1 MMNKIFFFLII
12 ISLNNCGYESLYS
25 KKDSS
30 NLIFGSINL
39 EGNKNVGRKIIP
51 LLNLSIPKDASSKY
65 DLELITNKKLGTVAK
80 DNNGNISIYKTS
92 LEVTVKLLQGKRT
105 IKKKVFSEDFTY
117 NNIKNNFDLLQYQI
131 DIEKNLIDKISNE
144 IFVFLK
150 QNK

>member
-1 MMNKIFFFLII
+1 ME
-12 ISLNNCGYESLYS
+12 Y
-25 KKDSS
+25 
-30 NLIFGSINL
+30 
-39 EGNKNVGRKIIP
+39 
-51 LLNLSIPKDASSKY
+51 
-65 DLELITNKKLGTVAK
+65 
-80 DNNGNISIYKTS
+80 SIYKTS